1 MCPSFNISH
10 GTFTFENN
18 STQDLVPGT
27 RVTIDCDDG
36 YGPLNGSR
44 SAVCQA
50 NTYTWS
56 PITPGCDSMLHDCYE
71 TAHYVIVCSLA
82 IANCSQYLSKPV
94 FKACMISHCII
105 TSKDVL
111 G

>member
-1 MCPSFNISH
+1 MCPSLNISH

-18 STQDLVPGT
+18 STQDLPGTNSTQDRVPGT

-36 YGPLNGSR
+36 YGPLNGSH

-71 TAHYVIVCSLA
+71 TIVCSLA

-94 FKACMISHCII
+94 FISMH
-105 TSKDVL
+105 D
-111 G
+111 